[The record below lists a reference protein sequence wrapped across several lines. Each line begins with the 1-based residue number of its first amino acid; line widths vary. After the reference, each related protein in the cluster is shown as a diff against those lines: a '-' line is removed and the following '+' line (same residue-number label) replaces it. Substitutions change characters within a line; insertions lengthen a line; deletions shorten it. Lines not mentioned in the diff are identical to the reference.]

1 MQTANSRQIELK
13 EKEIYIVARGE
24 DIFRSHAEQICQ
36 KLSNK
41 LILTVGLSS
50 DSETWFNVFA
60 RGKKNSCPPELS
72 IFPFIYVFYINSN
85 ETKLQRITYV
95 SNLFRYQN
103 CPMPIVKHLENI

>member
-1 MQTANSRQIELK
+1 MIFRLYYIRIPSIHHWLHSGFNIFLFDTFFFSFSFLFLEPRANSRRQIELK
-13 EKEIYIVARGE
+13 ERNIPVARGDE

-60 RGKKNSCPPELS
+60 SR
-72 IFPFIYVFYINSN
+72 
-85 ETKLQRITYV
+85 
-95 SNLFRYQN
+95 
-103 CPMPIVKHLENI
+103 